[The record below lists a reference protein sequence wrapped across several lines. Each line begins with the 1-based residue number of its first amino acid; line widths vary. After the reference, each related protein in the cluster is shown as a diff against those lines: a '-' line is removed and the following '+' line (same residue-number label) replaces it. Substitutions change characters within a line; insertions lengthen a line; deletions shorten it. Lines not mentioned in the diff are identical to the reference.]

1 MQLLHSVKHTV
12 GGSADIR
19 EQSRV
24 RASAARARRRRTDC
38 ERVQRARRETSDN
51 ERRGVRAGADR
62 SAGARRAVD
71 EHCVVRND
79 AVRWRRR
86 RPVQLD

>member
-1 MQLLHSVKHTV
+1 MQLLYSVKHTV
-12 GGSADIR
+12 GSSADIR
-19 EQSRV
+19 EQCRV

-38 ERVQRARRETSDN
+38 KRIQRARRQACDN
-51 ERRGVRAGADR
+51 ERRGVRAGANR

-79 AVRWRRR
+79 AIRWRRR